1 MRKQLRLETFA
12 VLALAC
18 GACSDSARDEAPRNG
33 PAGRDAGNSS
43 SMTSDATSSAG
54 TLDSGITRSSDAE
67 AADGAASTGNDAGT
81 ASGPAIVPGSH
92 LVANGASIFLG
103 DTYSE
108 VVSKWGAGT
117 RSTTMGNR
125 SYQYDLGEEGQ
136 YTVWFANTGVDAE
149 PADTIDNDDEV
160 LWIAVSGP
168 FTGKTGDDLGK
179 GSSKQDVVSVYG
191 VSPRSTPTTMPAP
204 GSISTYYKSGLIVGF
219 DTEDK
224 IRTMTICKTYP
235 VEPDGV
241 MDLAQGTLT
250 VGGTTL
256 RGAFLGGTNEATVR
270 STLGDPADAEG
281 SLMISLSRLK
291 ILSYA
296 FIGFEMFLTNSGSLL
311 FMTVHA
317 PFYGTSAGMQA
328 LNMSRSDFES
338 HLATLDFRTG
348 QVSTTSENVI
358 CYKHRQTEKFVGV
371 SYSETPET
379 VSSITLA
386 MPSVAC
392 E

>member
-1 MRKQLRLETFA
+1 MRKQLRLETFV
-12 VLALAC
+12 VLALVC
-18 GACSDSARDEAPRNG
+18 GACSESARDVAPRNG
-33 PAGRDAGNSS
+33 SSGQDASNSS
-43 SMTSDATSSAG
+43 SMTADGGNSAG
-54 TLDSGITRSSDAE
+54 TLDSGITNSSDAQI
-67 AADGAASTGNDAGT
+67 ADGGASTNTDAGN

-92 LVANGASIFLG
+92 LTANGVSVFLG

-108 VVSKWGAGT
+108 VISKWGAGT

-125 SYQYDLGEEGQ
+125 SYQYDFGEEGEF
-136 YTVWFANTGVDAE
+136 TVWFANTGVDAE
-149 PADTIDNDDEV
+149 PADTIDNDDQV

-168 FTGKTGDDLGK
+168 FTGKTGDELGK

-191 VSPRSTPTTMPAP
+191 VSPRSTPTSMPAP
-204 GSISTYYKSGLIVGF
+204 GSISTYYKRGLIVGF
-219 DTEDK
+219 DTTDK
-224 IRTMTICKTYP
+224 IRTITICKSYP
-235 VEPDGV
+235 VEPDGA

-250 VGGTTL
+250 VEGTTL
-256 RGAFLGGTNEATVR
+256 RGAFLGGTSESTVR
-270 STLGDPADAEG
+270 ATLGDPADAEG
-281 SLMISLSRLK
+281 TRTISISRLK

-296 FIGFEMFLTNSGSLL
+296 FIGFEMFLTNSGNLL

-317 PFYGTSAGMQA
+317 PFYGKSAGMEA

-338 HLATLDFRTG
+338 HLAMLDFRSG
-348 QVSTTSENVI
+348 QVSTTSESVI

-371 SYSETPET
+371 SYSGMPET

-386 MPSVAC
+386 MPGVAC